1 MGKIDALFILKNGYI
16 EICPGIVIFNNNG
29 VFTLNVCKLDGLIK
43 GTNKKMIAETPEQL
57 REEIREEI
65 EKIYN
70 CSLSDLIQKIK
81 DL

>member
-1 MGKIDALFILKNGYI
+1 MGKLDALFVLKNGYI
-16 EICPGIVIFNNNG
+16 EICPGIVLLNNNG
-29 VFTLNVCKLDGLIK
+29 VFTLTVCNLDGLIK
-43 GTNKKMIAETPEQL
+43 GTNKKMIADNPEQL

-70 CSLSDLIQKIK
+70 CSLSELIQKIK